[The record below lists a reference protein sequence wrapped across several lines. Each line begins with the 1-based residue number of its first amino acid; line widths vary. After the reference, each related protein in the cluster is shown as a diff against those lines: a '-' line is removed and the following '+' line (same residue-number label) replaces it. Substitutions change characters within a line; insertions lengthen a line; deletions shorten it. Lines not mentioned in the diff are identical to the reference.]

1 MCPLSDQNDFW
12 IGHHIREKPCG
23 ALFLWT
29 RGHTV
34 VCREFRNIQSFP
46 RVKYENYDQG
56 GDKIFTRVDMAE
68 HKFGAYLAMKV

>member
-1 MCPLSDQNDFW
+1 MCPLSDQNDFR

-34 VCREFRNIQSFP
+34 GA
-46 RVKYENYDQG
+46 G
-56 GDKIFTRVDMAE
+56 GLNQPEWSPCILDGVATTLIASLVP
-68 HKFGAYLAMKV
+68 